1 VELEEEAEASSDG
14 ANGKKSYRAP
24 ALEKGLDIL
33 ELLAEEGLPLP
44 FPDIA
49 RRLGRSPGQLFRTA
63 QVLEARG
70 YVEQVPDGLVLTARM
85 FHQGLSGPPIRNLVE
100 IALPIMRLL
109 AGSTQQ
115 SCHLVVPSRGDM
127 VVVARMESP
136 AQLGFSVRV
145 GYRQPMYL
153 TGSGAV
159 LYAFQ
164 PNDIRAAWE
173 GMFHPVPTPTEL
185 NEFRERAEAL
195 KSTGHTLQ
203 PSAIAEGITDISAP
217 IMRGER
223 AAAALAI
230 PFLKPKR
237 ESMSLPEIVSMLLA
251 AAADVSNEM
260 VIGDS
265 RV

>member
-1 VELEEEAEASSDG
+1 MELEDEMEPSADG

-44 FPDIA
+44 FPVIA
-49 RRLGRSPGQLFRTA
+49 RRLKRSPGELFRPA
-63 QVLEARG
+63 QVLESRG
-70 YVEQVPDGLVLTARM
+70 YVEQGPNGLMLTARM
-85 FHQGLSGPPIRNLVE
+85 LQQGLSGPPIRNLVE
-100 IALPIMRLL
+100 IALPIMRGL
-109 AGSTQQ
+109 AASTQQ
-115 SCHLVVPSRGDM
+115 SCHLVVPSRGDV

-173 GMFHPVPTPTEL
+173 GMFHPAPTPAEL
-185 NEFRERAEAL
+185 QEFRERAEAL

-203 PSAIAEGITDISAP
+203 PSAIAEGITDVSAP

-237 ESMSLPEIVSMLLA
+237 ESMSIQEIIAMLLA
-251 AAADVSNEM
+251 ATADISNEM

>member
-1 VELEEEAEASSDG
+1 VELEETEPSADG
-14 ANGKKSYRAP
+14 ADGKKSYRAP

-44 FPDIA
+44 FPVIVQ
-49 RRLGRSPGQLFRTA
+49 RLGRSPGELFRMA
-63 QVLEARG
+63 QVLETRG
-70 YVEQVPDGLVLTARM
+70 YVEQGPNGWVLTARM
-85 FHQGLSGPPIRNLVE
+85 FLQGLSGPPIRNLVE
-100 IALPIMRLL
+100 IALPIMRRL

-136 AQLGFSVRV
+136 EQLGFSVRV
-145 GYRQPMYL
+145 GYRQPLYL

-173 GMFHPVPTPTEL
+173 GMFHPTPSKTEL
-185 NEFRERAEAL
+185 EQFRERAEAL
-195 KSTGHTLQ
+195 KSAGHTLQ
-203 PSAIAEGITDISAP
+203 PSAITEGITDISAP

-237 ESMSLPEIVSMLLA
+237 EWMSIPEIISMLLA
-251 AAADVSNEM
+251 ATTDISKEIV
-260 VIGDS
+260 VGDS
-265 RV
+265 RA

>member
-1 VELEEEAEASSDG
+1 VQLEETEPSSDG
-14 ANGKKSYRAP
+14 ADGKKSYRAP
-24 ALEKGLDIL
+24 ALEKGLDVL

-44 FPDIA
+44 FPVIA
-49 RRLGRSPGQLFRTA
+49 RRLGRSPGELFRIA

-70 YVEQVPDGLVLTARM
+70 YVEQIPDGLVLTARM
-85 FHQGLSGPPIRNLVE
+85 FHQGLSGPPIRSLVE
-100 IALPIMRLL
+100 IALPIMRRL
-109 AGSTQQ
+109 AGCTQQ
-115 SCHLVVPSRGDM
+115 SCHLVLASRGDM

-136 AQLGFSVRV
+136 EQLGFSVRV
-145 GYRQPMYL
+145 GYRQPLYL

-173 GMFHPVPTPTEL
+173 GMFHPVPSKAEL
-185 NEFRERAEAL
+185 DQFRERAEAL

-203 PSAIAEGITDISAP
+203 PSAIAEGITDIAAP

-237 ESMSLPEIVSMLLA
+237 EWMSIPKIISMLLA
-251 AAADVSNEM
+251 ATNDISKEM
-260 VIGDS
+260 VVGDS
-265 RV
+265 RA